1 MKIILL
7 GPPGA
12 GKGTQAEILSTKL
25 NLNTI
30 STGVMLRTAIR
41 EKTNLGEIAA
51 KYINDGKLVPD
62 DVVVGIVKERLSQPD
77 CENGFILDGF
87 PRTTQQAVALSESD
101 IKIDKVLLLDVPDD
115 VIVERLSGRRECKEC
130 GTPYHIKFNPSAKGD
145 ICEKCG
151 GELIC
156 RKDDNVDTVKNRI
169 KIYHEKTEPI
179 KAFYEKQGILVV
191 AYGQDKLENTT
202 KEVFSALGIEE
213 N

>member
-12 GKGTQAEILSTKL
+12 GKGTQAEILSKKL

-41 EKTNLGEIAA
+41 EKTTLGEIASQ
-51 KYINDGKLVPD
+51 YINDGKLVPD

-77 CENGFILDGF
+77 CEGGFILDGF
-87 PRTTQQAVALSESD
+87 PRTTAQAQALAD
-101 IKIDKVLLLDVPDD
+101 AGVVIDKVLSLEVADD
-115 VIVERLSGRRECKEC
+115 TIVERLSGRRECKEC
-130 GTPYHIKFNPSAKGD
+130 GTPYHIKFNPSASGD
-145 ICEKCG
+145 KCEKCG

-156 RKDDNVDTVKNRI
+156 RKDDNVETVKNRI
-169 KIYHEKTEPI
+169 KIYHEVTEPI
-179 KAFYEKQGILVV
+179 KAFYDKQGILVT
-191 AYGQDKLENTT
+191 AYGQDKLEDTT

>member
-1 MKIILL
+1 
-7 GPPGA
+7 
-12 GKGTQAEILSTKL
+12 
-25 NLNTI
+25 
-30 STGVMLRTAIR
+30 MLRTAIR
-41 EKTNLGEIAA
+41 EKTELGEIASQ
-51 KYINDGKLVPD
+51 YINDGKLVPD

-87 PRTTQQAVALSESD
+87 PRTTEQAEALLQSGVQ
-101 IKIDKVLLLDVPDD
+101 IDKVLSLEVSDET
-115 VIVERLSGRRECKEC
+115 IVERLSGRRECKEC

-145 ICEKCG
+145 VCEKCG

-169 KIYHEKTEPI
+169 EIYHEKTEPI

-191 AYGQDKLENTT
+191 AYGQDKLEDTT

>member
-62 DVVVGIVKERLSQPD
+62 DVVVGIVKERLTQPD

-115 VIVERLSGRRECKEC
+115 VIVERLSGRRECKQC

>member
-51 KYINDGKLVPD
+51 QYINDGKLVPD
-62 DVVVGIVKERLSQPD
+62 EVVVGIVKERLSQPD
-77 CENGFILDGF
+77 CEKGFILDGF
-87 PRTTQQAVALSESD
+87 PRTTEQAVALSESGVE
-101 IKIDKVLLLDVPDD
+101 IDKVLLLEVSDD
-115 VIVERLSGRRECKEC
+115 AIVERLSGRRECKEC
-130 GTPYHIKFNPSAKGD
+130 GAPYHIKYNPSAKGE

-191 AYGQDKLENTT
+191 AYGQDKLEDTT

>member
-41 EKTNLGEIAA
+41 EKTDLGEIAA

>member
-12 GKGTQAEILSTKL
+12 GKGTQAEILSQKL

-41 EKTNLGEIAA
+41 EKTELGEIAA

-87 PRTTQQAVALSESD
+87 PRTTEQAEALAEAGVQ
-101 IKIDKVLLLDVPDD
+101 IDKVLSLEVSDET
-115 VIVERLSGRRECKEC
+115 IVERLSGRRECSEC

-145 ICEKCG
+145 KCEKCG

-179 KAFYEKQGILVV
+179 KAFYEKQGILVT
-191 AYGQDKLENTT
+191 AYGQDKLEDTT

-213 N
+213 K

>member
-41 EKTNLGEIAA
+41 DKTDLGEVAA

-87 PRTTQQAVALSESD
+87 PRTTQQAVALSESG
-101 IKIDKVLLLDVPDD
+101 IKIDKVLLLDVSDE

-145 ICEKCG
+145 VCEKCG

>member
-51 KYINDGKLVPD
+51 QYINDGKLVPD
-62 DVVVGIVKERLSQPD
+62 EVVVGIVKERLSQPD
-77 CENGFILDGF
+77 CEKGFILDGF
-87 PRTTQQAVALSESD
+87 PRTTEQAVALSESG
-101 IKIDKVLLLDVPDD
+101 IEIDKVLLLEVSDD
-115 VIVERLSGRRECKEC
+115 AIVERLSGRRECKEC
-130 GTPYHIKFNPSAKGD
+130 GAPYHIKYNPSAKGES
-145 ICEKCG
+145 CEKCG

-191 AYGQDKLENTT
+191 AYGQDKLEDTT

>member
-12 GKGTQAEILSTKL
+12 GKGTQAEILSKKL

-41 EKTNLGEIAA
+41 DKTELGELAA

-62 DVVVGIVKERLSQPD
+62 NVVVGIVKERLSQPD

-87 PRTTQQAVALSESD
+87 PRTTVQAEALAQSGV
-101 IKIDKVLLLDVPDD
+101 KIDKVLSLEVSDET
-115 VIVERLSGRRECKEC
+115 IVERLSGRRECKEC
-130 GTPYHIKFNPSAKGD
+130 GTPFHVKFNPSEKGD
-145 ICEKCG
+145 HCDKCG

-156 RKDDNVDTVKNRI
+156 RKDDNEETVKNRI
-169 KIYHEKTEPI
+169 KIYHEETEPI
-179 KAFYEKQGILVV
+179 KAFYEKQGMLVI
-191 AYGQDKLENTT
+191 AYGQEKLEDTT
-202 KEVFSALGIEE
+202 KEVFKALGIEE

>member
-87 PRTTQQAVALSESD
+87 PRTTEQAVALSESD

-115 VIVERLSGRRECKEC
+115 VIVERLSGRRECKQC